1 MKIYTKTGDAGTTS
15 LIGGERVKKYDLRVE
30 AYGTVDELTAHIAL
44 LSDMLTEDERTES
57 MTEELYHIESQLMS
71 VAALLA
77 VGKGGE
83 GKIAPISKERITD
96 LEKAIDRIQT
106 ELPEISK
113 FTIPG
118 GHRAVSLCHVCRTV
132 CRRAERAALRAG
144 DITEVDSSATIYLN
158 RLSDY
163 LYSLG
168 RLLTERLKVEEHLWI
183 P

>member
-44 LSDMLTEDERTES
+44 LSDMFTEDERTES

-83 GKIAPISKERITD
+83 GKIAPIAKERITD
-96 LEKAIDRIQT
+96 LEKAIDRMQM

>member
-44 LSDMLTEDERTES
+44 LSDMLTEDERTEN

-83 GKIAPISKERITD
+83 GKIAPIAKERITD
-96 LEKAIDRIQT
+96 LEKAIDRMQT